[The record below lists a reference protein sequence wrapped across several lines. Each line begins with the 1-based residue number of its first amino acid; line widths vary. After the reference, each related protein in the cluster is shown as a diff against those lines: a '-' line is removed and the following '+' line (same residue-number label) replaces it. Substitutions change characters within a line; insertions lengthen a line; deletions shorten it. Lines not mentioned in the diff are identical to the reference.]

1 VLKELQKLCDSV
13 RPIPDELAL
22 ALIRQDLGHDN
33 LSDLFGGVGE
43 DGNNSQE
50 HGLQLVASASLGQV
64 YKARLRTTGDEVA
77 IKVQRPG
84 MRKNFSLDL
93 FLLQQYGGMIDSFTS
108 AFTMQ
113 KPFHRDLFD
122 SYCKG
127 SYSVSLSFLGGTLL
141 VIQQRREAYPN
152 VPFSSDICSSRLY
165 FFVALYD

>member
-33 LSDLFGGVGE
+33 LSDLFGEKGE
-43 DGNNSQE
+43 E
-50 HGLQLVASASLGQV
+50 HGLQLVAAASLGQV
-64 YKARLRTTGDEVA
+64 YKARLRKTGEEVA

-122 SYCKG
+122 SYSKG
-127 SYSVSLSFLGGTLL
+127 SYSVSLSLLGGI
-141 VIQQRREAYPN
+141 VFVQQK
-152 VPFSSDICSSRLY
+152 VG
-165 FFVALYD
+165 